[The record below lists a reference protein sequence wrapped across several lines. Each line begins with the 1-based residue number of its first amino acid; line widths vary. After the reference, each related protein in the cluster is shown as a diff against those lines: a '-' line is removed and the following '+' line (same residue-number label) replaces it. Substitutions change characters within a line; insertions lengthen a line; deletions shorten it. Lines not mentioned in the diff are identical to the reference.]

1 MPKSHRR
8 DVPSRRASTIA
19 IAAARLGRVRQRSA
33 KRAARDAAE
42 RHAARAHIPIEPPS
56 GLRVFRS
63 VVQGTEYAVLVMPTR
78 ERNAKA
84 LDLTSAERRIIEMVV
99 LGLSNEAIAARRGTS
114 ARTVA
119 NQLQSIYAKLGISS
133 RLELTACGEGLRH
146 RC

>member
-1 MPKSHRR
+1 MK
-8 DVPSRRASTIA
+8 
-19 IAAARLGRVRQRSA
+19 QRSA
-33 KRAARDAAE
+33 RRATGDGAE
-42 RHAARAHIPIEPPS
+42 RHEARANVPIEPPP

-63 VVQGTEYAVLVMPTR
+63 VVQGAEYAVLVMPTG

-84 LDLTSAERRIIEMVV
+84 PDLTSAERTIIEMVV

-133 RLELTACGEGLRH
+133 RLELTACGEGTRQ
-146 RC
+146 RS